1 MIIWPGPFINAMDF
15 LMIQF
20 QQVLLCLVT
29 GGLLL
34 SAGCSAKSDQ
44 PDLGVVRGTV
54 TIDGKPLE
62 GAVISFSPTEG
73 GRVSQDKTDAK
84 GSFNL
89 IYIGNT
95 RGAKT
100 GKHSVRITTAYEA
113 VDPTTGQMVE
123 QEERVPKRY
132 NSTNTVLAADIKP
145 GKNTVDF
152 DLQSTP

>member
-1 MIIWPGPFINAMDF
+1 MDF
-15 LMIQF
+15 LMMQL
-20 QQVLLCLVT
+20 QRLLLGIVT
-29 GGLLL
+29 TGILL
-34 SAGCSAKSDQ
+34 SAGCGSHSDQ

-84 GSFNL
+84 GNFNL

-100 GKHSVRITTAYEA
+100 GKHSVRITTAYEV
-113 VDPTTGQMVE
+113 VDPATGQMVE
-123 QEERVPKRY
+123 HEERVPKRY
-132 NSTNTVLAADIKP
+132 NSTNTVLVADIKP